1 MVERTQCQL
10 IAPVAHLDIDTPHM
24 TAPTPTT
31 TATPSR
37 KQMHTG
43 GWEIVRKHVCYI
55 DKHQLL
61 VLESGRDGQLE
72 GSGRELW

>member
-1 MVERTQCQL
+1 MT
-10 IAPVAHLDIDTPHM
+10 PVSTMRIGLESWKHSKNH
-24 TAPTPTT
+24 
-31 TATPSR
+31 S